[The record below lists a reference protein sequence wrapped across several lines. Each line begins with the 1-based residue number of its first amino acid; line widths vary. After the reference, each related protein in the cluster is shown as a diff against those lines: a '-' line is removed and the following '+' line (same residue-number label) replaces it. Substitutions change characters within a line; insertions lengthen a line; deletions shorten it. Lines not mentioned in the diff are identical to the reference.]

1 MLFRHAYGL
10 CCFISTC
17 GPSTSPQVKR
27 LRQSLSQFLRVC
39 PETSDRIA
47 KFSDHEPDRG
57 EAQERERYAVEVLPI
72 LGESS
77 AAVEPRKRALNDPA
91 LGQHDKSLD
100 LIGSL
105 DDLGLHARQDFLER
119 GWNCPSLMA
128 GVGE

>member
-1 MLFRHAYGL
+1 MPLARGL
-10 CCFISTC
+10 A
-17 GPSTSPQVKR
+17 GAHQAR
-27 LRQSLSQFLRVC
+27 SLNRPLRVC

-47 KFSDHEPDRG
+47 KFSQHEPDRS

-77 AAVEPRKRALNDPA
+77 AAVEPRKRALNNPA
-91 LGQHDKSLD
+91 LGQHDKSLG

-119 GWNCPSLMA
+119 GVELSSLIA
-128 GVGE
+128 GVGEQGL